1 MAAISEGPGTS
12 ATVFS
17 ITCVLKSLR
26 LCIRGGR
33 WCGALGSFFSVSERS
48 MPPTAA
54 EEPDPF
60 SQSSSNKESPC
71 RGSCLPGTFGPSDGD
86 FRKLGT
92 TLLLSQEFSVV
103 DGLCN
108 DGNSL
113 PSEGATF
120 LKSGLE
126 NEIDGL
132 ADGLFDVLLVRA
144 LRARYAICRLRF
156 LSGRRLLEGLLSD
169 GLNRGSYSP
178 CDRAFPTVV
187 MNVPGPEGG
196 LGSPPLAGSKP
207 PAPPLADNRAGLGGS
222 PRAPS
227 DIIDIPEIESTV
239 ETPEIGL
246 DLISAV
252 VNRHMCTETNGITS
266 NCLVPTVKTVNKLHH
281 ITQTSIMMSPNQL
294 PGPNCQNCQSQQTA
308 WIGQMLFRVPG
319 QTEVTFLR
327 TYSYV
332 LRAGKATIG
341 IRILS
346 NRRIAHF
353 DRSQKGVFSCSKTR
367 GIPAGLC
374 LSALCWGDFHTLL
387 CGMAPHLNLP
397 ESPPLKAHRRSLSPS
412 VLWKR
417 ARDMTTFE
425 AKRFETTQ
433 GCLLGLVAAISYTVH
448 NVMIKVSLEPQSM
461 PFRSRA
467 GPGALRLH

>member
-60 SQSSSNKESPC
+60 SQISSNKESPC

-156 LSGRRLLEGLLSD
+156 LSGRRLLEGLLSN
-169 GLNRGSYSP
+169 GLNRGSFSP

-187 MNVPGPEGG
+187 MNVPCPEGG

-207 PAPPLADNRAGLGGS
+207 PAPLADNRAGLGGS

-252 VNRHMCTETNGITS
+252 INHRICTEKMASHHPN
-266 NCLVPTVKTVNKLHH
+266 LHV
-281 ITQTSIMMSPNQL
+281 
-294 PGPNCQNCQSQQTA
+294 PGPNGQNCQQTA
-308 WIGQMLFRVPG
+308 SHHPNLHHD
-319 QTEVTFLR
+319 VTQP
-327 TYSYV
+327 TAWSQ
-332 LRAGKATIG
+332 
-341 IRILS
+341 LS
-346 NRRIAHF
+346 
-353 DRSQKGVFSCSKTR
+353 KLSKSTNCMDWSN
-367 GIPAGLC
+367 A
-374 LSALCWGDFHTLL
+374 F
-387 CGMAPHLNLP
+387 
-397 ESPPLKAHRRSLSPS
+397 
-412 VLWKR
+412 
-417 ARDMTTFE
+417 
-425 AKRFETTQ
+425 
-433 GCLLGLVAAISYTVH
+433 
-448 NVMIKVSLEPQSM
+448 
-461 PFRSRA
+461 
-467 GPGALRLH
+467 